1 MADQSPC
8 GIGQGARERRPGRE
22 VGPVAVECQER
33 YLIRAVRG
41 VAAADAEHAFG
52 QCDRDSVG
60 PGCGQGVADDLPA
73 PGGVVDVQ
81 ISVITFLSVR
91 FGGAVG
97 EVGAACDQ
105 QFPVDTAREGTGYS
119 DVGRPVELRQAERGV
134 PADGVGFGQLRRG
147 DPGCRNCRAEEQE
160 KGQYQV
166 SHGSEEVGGCRY
178 FAKPIRSSSSPSRRI
193 SDSV

>member
-1 MADQSPC
+1 MAAVPPPHLFDAACHVDAMADQSPC

-73 PGGVVDVQ
+73 PGGVV
-81 ISVITFLSVR
+81 
-91 FGGAVG
+91 
-97 EVGAACDQ
+97 EV
-105 QFPVDTAREGTGYS
+105 
-119 DVGRPVELRQAERGV
+119 
-134 PADGVGFGQLRRG
+134 
-147 DPGCRNCRAEEQE
+147 
-160 KGQYQV
+160 
-166 SHGSEEVGGCRY
+166 
-178 FAKPIRSSSSPSRRI
+178 
-193 SDSV
+193 